1 MGSCAQ
7 TWTLTGLT
15 LHQREASSTACSEER
30 QVLVLRLLSEGVGA
44 KGTCTFPSFS
54 PQWPYPNSAQMLT
67 KVKEPSVLSQ
77 LDLNKAC
84 LSVLPCLL
92 ISAFVPLLPFSSA
105 RRLLFRALGRKI
117 SPKKNL

>member
-1 MGSCAQ
+1 M
-7 TWTLTGLT
+7 
-15 LHQREASSTACSEER
+15 
-30 QVLVLRLLSEGVGA
+30 LRLLSEGVGA

-54 PQWPYPNSAQMLT
+54 PPMALSKLST
-67 KVKEPSVLSQ
+67 KVKEHSVLSR